1 MRITVLMYLISL
13 FFSSYV
19 IQSMDTPEIVSP
31 ESGQVLQGAV
41 SISGS
46 TLVSGFQFAEI
57 AFSYD
62 ADSSDTWFVIAEGSQ
77 PVERGE
83 ITVWDTTTISD
94 GSYRLRLRVYLEN
107 GEMIE
112 TGISGLR
119 IRNYSPVE
127 TATLESVT
135 LAVVETATEPGPTPT
150 PTLAPAAAP
159 VELPPNP
166 ALVTNNNLLA
176 SVYQGVLVALSIFGI
191 IGFYLVLKKLFQR
204 S

>member
-13 FFSSYV
+13 FFSSSV

-46 TLVSGFQFAEI
+46 TLVSGFQFSEI

-62 ADSSDTWFVIAEGSQ
+62 ADVSGTWFLITKGNE

-83 ITVWDTTTISD
+83 LTVWDTTTISD

-107 GEMIE
+107 GEMVE

-127 TATLESVT
+127 TATPESVI
-135 LAVVETATEPGPTPT
+135 LAIVETATEPT
-150 PTLAPAAAP
+150 PTLTPTHAPAAAP
-159 VELPPNP
+159 VQLPPNP
-166 ALVTNNNLLA
+166 ALVTHNNLRA
-176 SVYQGVLVALSIFGI
+176 SIYQGVLVALSIFGI
-191 IGFYLVLKKLFQR
+191 IGFYLMLKKLFQR